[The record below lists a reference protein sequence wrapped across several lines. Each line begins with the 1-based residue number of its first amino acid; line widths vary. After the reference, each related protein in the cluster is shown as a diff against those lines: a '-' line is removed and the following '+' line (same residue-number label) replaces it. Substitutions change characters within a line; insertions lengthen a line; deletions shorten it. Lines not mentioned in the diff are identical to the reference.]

1 MTRDNKRRKKKIKS
15 RIKILNKTADERS
28 IKNKKIEILERKLR
42 KIDRNSKLRKYT
54 KNKHTR
60 QFPIN
65 KLSYQENKDVPLST
79 RSSRKTKKVKK
90 KRGFFNF
97 LRIPNFRRKT
107 QKSRSLLSD
116 LSQSVTGLSKKI
128 PRTTRTTEIVPKMV

>member
-1 MTRDNKRRKKKIKS
+1 MTRYTEK
-15 RIKILNKTADERS
+15 S
-28 IKNKKIEILERKLR
+28 IKKQIRKLQYRKDRPEKQIRDLQRKLR
-42 KIDRNSKLRKYT
+42 TIKKISKI

-65 KLSYQENKDVPLST
+65 ELQYEEKIALPLSR
-79 RSSRKTKKVKK
+79 RSKRKKTKKVKK

-97 LRIPNFRRKT
+97 LRKT
-107 QKSRSLLSD
+107 QKSRSLLSR

-128 PRTTRTTEIVPKMV
+128 PRTTRTIEIVPKMV

>member
-1 MTRDNKRRKKKIKS
+1 MTRYTEK
-15 RIKILNKTADERS
+15 S
-28 IKNKKIEILERKLR
+28 IKKQIRKLQYRKDRPEKQIRDLQRKLR
-42 KIDRNSKLRKYT
+42 TIKKISKI

-79 RSSRKTKKVKK
+79 RSSRKTNKVKK
-90 KRGFFNF
+90 NIGFLNF

-107 QKSRSLLSD
+107 QKRSLLSR
-116 LSQSVTGLSKKI
+116 LSQSVTSLSKKI

>member
-1 MTRDNKRRKKKIKS
+1 MTRYTEK
-15 RIKILNKTADERS
+15 S
-28 IKNKKIEILERKLR
+28 IKKQIRKLQYRKDRPEKQIRDLQRKLR
-42 KIDRNSKLRKYT
+42 TIKKISKI

-60 QFPIN
+60 RFPIN
-65 KLSYQENKDVPLST
+65 ELQYEEKIALPLSR

-97 LRIPNFRRKT
+97 LRKT
-107 QKSRSLLSD
+107 QKSRSLLSR

-128 PRTTRTTEIVPKMV
+128 PRTTRTIEIVPKMV

>member
-1 MTRDNKRRKKKIKS
+1 MTRYTEK
-15 RIKILNKTADERS
+15 S
-28 IKNKKIEILERKLR
+28 IKKEIRKLQYRKDRPEKQIRDLQRKLR
-42 KIDRNSKLRKYT
+42 TIKKISKI

-65 KLSYQENKDVPLST
+65 KLSYQENKDVPLTT

-107 QKSRSLLSD
+107 QKSRSLLSR

-128 PRTTRTTEIVPKMV
+128 PQTTRTTEIVPKIVPKMV

>member
-1 MTRDNKRRKKKIKS
+1 MTRYTEK
-15 RIKILNKTADERS
+15 S
-28 IKNKKIEILERKLR
+28 IKKQIRKLQYRKDRPEKQIRDLQRKLR
-42 KIDRNSKLRKYT
+42 TIKKISKI

-65 KLSYQENKDVPLST
+65 ELQYEEKIALPLSR

-97 LRIPNFRRKT
+97 LRKT
-107 QKSRSLLSD
+107 QKSRSLLSR

-128 PRTTRTTEIVPKMV
+128 PRTTRTIEIVPKMV